1 MRTIALL
8 LLAVPLLRADDGAAA
23 ERFYRAFWLEHAG
36 GDRAEAEALYRK
48 VLEEHPASPEAPRAL
63 LGLARLAAARGEAP
77 DALVERLVR
86 DHPGAREEIA
96 EAQALLRAAGAFVPE
111 ERDGDSAVA
120 KVVKG
125 FLRNLLEGAWD
136 EDGLTQMVD
145 LGAAAHPMLAYAL
158 RTPDATAVKKAAE
171 IAARQ
176 RTPESMAIVEAALR
190 DPATPLRPTIVDALQ
205 PYGGTLTAA
214 AISMV
219 EALFKGGGPPLREK
233 AIFLVGACAR
243 QNVDLRDRACAF
255 LLRGLRD
262 PDPGVR
268 AAAMTPFES
277 YLDFATDAYVA
288 VALDRHEAGEFPALR
303 GQIASVAH
311 RPALAVQIERILMND
326 PALALPPPGLPEEA
340 YALYGRVAAR
350 RSLANP
356 EFLELVEGLA
366 ATSAQATSEMLRVF
380 LEEDRPVPI
389 TRIARRNS
397 LRRPPAAAALELRR
411 RAIGLSARQQSA
423 AFAIVEKLLPLR
435 PEDLDLLLQT
445 LSSGGG
451 RELALP
457 LTHDFLAGIG
467 PEGEMRLAGH
477 AHTPA
482 AIACLL
488 AGLKGEGARH
498 RELLETVLPRFVPS
512 ARHRWIGLVAEEPA
526 FAGPIA
532 RRLLTATEPEWGWE
546 EAGEPDSGPS
556 LLRSD
561 PVQAALHSKELLPQ
575 LLQRTAD
582 PRLPIAELA
591 IRAATLSAS
600 PETTAALISA
610 LDSPHEEIRLEALRA
625 LSDRPGAGTTEALLA
640 HLRRARSAKE
650 RERLFTTIGIAG
662 GEEAVPAI
670 EAVLDEGPADAWPAW
685 EALAKLA
692 PRRAADRA
700 LKECGAPASRA
711 SRTFAVRALTRV
723 ADDRRVVIFG
733 EILRNPGDP
742 DLLVVVRAVGEQ
754 YISELSFAMLGV
766 LRHPDRLVRETA
778 SQAVE
783 RLKFIVEARRAFE
796 PK

>member
-96 EAQALLRAAGAFVPE
+96 EAQALLRASAAFVPE
-111 ERDGDSAVA
+111 ERDGDSAVTKA
-120 KVVKG
+120 VKG
-125 FLRNLLEGAWD
+125 FLRNLLEGAFG
-136 EDGLTQMVD
+136 EDGVAQMVD

-158 RTPDATAVKKAAE
+158 RTPDAIVVKKAAE

-176 RTPESMAIVEAALR
+176 RTPEAMAILEAALR

-205 PYGGTLTAA
+205 PYGGTLSADA
-214 AISMV
+214 VAMV
-219 EALFKGGGPPLREK
+219 EALFEGGGPPLREN
-233 AIFLVGACAR
+233 AVFLVGACAR
-243 QNVDLRDRACAF
+243 QNVDLRERACAF
-255 LLRGLRD
+255 LVRGLRD

-303 GQIASVAH
+303 GQIACVAH

-356 EFLELVEGLA
+356 DFLELVEGLA
-366 ATSAQATSEMLRVF
+366 ATSAQATAEMLGVY
-380 LEEDRPVPI
+380 LEEDRPDAI
-389 TRIARRNS
+389 ARIARRNG
-397 LRRPPAAAALELRR
+397 LRRPPAAAARELRR
-411 RAIGLSARQQSA
+411 RAIVLSAEQKSA

-435 PEDLDLLLQT
+435 PEDFDLLLET
-445 LSSGGG
+445 LSAGGG

-467 PEGEMRLAGH
+467 PKGAMRLAGH

-488 AGLKGEGARH
+488 GSLRGHGAQH
-498 RELLETVLPRFVPS
+498 RALLDAVLPRFVPS
-512 ARHRWIGLVAEEPA
+512 ARYRWLGEVADEPA

-532 RRLLTATEPEWGWE
+532 RRLLTATEPDWGWQDAPE
-546 EAGEPDSGPS
+546 EDSGPS
-556 LLRSD
+556 LVRSD
-561 PVQAALHSKELLPQ
+561 SVRTALLSEELRPS
-575 LLQRTAD
+575 LLQRSAD
-582 PRLPIAELA
+582 PRLPIADLA
-591 IRAATLSAS
+591 IRAALLSVS

-610 LDSPHEEIRLEALRA
+610 LDSRHEPIRLEALRA
-625 LSDRPGAGTTEALLA
+625 LSERPGTGTTEALLA
-640 HLRRARSAKE
+640 HARRARSAKE
-650 RERLFTTIGIAG
+650 RGRLFSTIGIAG
-662 GEEAVPAI
+662 GEAAVPAL
-670 EAVLDEGPADAWPAW
+670 EAMLDESPADAWPVW
-685 EALAKLA
+685 DALARLA

-700 LKECGAPASRA
+700 LKEVGAPASRA
-711 SRTFAVRALTRV
+711 SRTFAIRALTRV
-723 ADDRRVVIFG
+723 ADGRRVVIFQQV
-733 EILRNPGDP
+733 LQKPGDP
-742 DLLVVVRAVGEQ
+742 DLLEVVRTVGDQ
-754 YISELSFAMLGV
+754 YISELSFATLEV
-766 LRHPDRLVRETA
+766 LRHPDPEIREAA